1 MGTRCLLSPLLLDL
15 VLEALVSTIDKEKQR
30 HRIGME
36 KTQFAYDMMMYYKS
50 TESFHQCSQV
60 RK

>member
-1 MGTRCLLSPLLLDL
+1 MPTVTTTIRFGIGGI
-15 VLEALVSTIDKEKQR
+15 STIDKEKQR

-50 TESFHQCSQV
+50 TESFHQCSPV